1 MEIKIKRNTLDIVE
15 AIVSL
20 LCLVGVVVYLIA
32 AWSHIPDQIPA
43 HFNAAGEVNR
53 WGSKSELIVLPI
65 ISWVLYGFITLIER
79 FPQAWNTGVTVTE
92 ENCARVYRILK
103 NMIAV
108 IKMLMLAVFASITVL
123 SSLVLR
129 LPIWYLGVF
138 LLAVFGSIAFFV
150 AQLKR
155 ATDESTQTG
164 GPSDGQPR

>member
-65 ISWVLYGFITLIER
+65 ISWMLYGLITLVER
-79 FPQAWNTGVTVTE
+79 YPQVWNTGVTVTE
-92 ENCARVYRILK
+92 ENRERVYRILK

-108 IKMLMLAVFASITVL
+108 IKMLMLLVFASITMI
-123 SSLVLR
+123 SSLALR

-138 LLAVFGSIAFFV
+138 LLAVFGSIAFFIV
-150 AQLKR
+150 QLNKTTR
-155 ATDESTQTG
+155 DAKPATET
-164 GPSDGQPR
+164 

>member
-1 MEIKIKRNTLDIVE
+1 MEIKIKRNALDIIE
-15 AIVSL
+15 TIVSL
-20 LCLVGVVVYLIA
+20 LCLIGVVVYLMVM
-32 AWSHIPDQIPA
+32 WSRIPNQIPA

-65 ISWVLYGFITLIER
+65 ISWVFFGFITLVER
-79 FPQAWNTGVTVTE
+79 YPQIWNTGVTVTE

-103 NMIAV
+103 NMIEV

-138 LLAVFGSIAFFV
+138 LLAVFGSIAFFLV
-150 AQLKR
+150 QLRKTTR
-155 ATDESTQTG
+155 GEKTATG
-164 GPSDGQPR
+164 A

>member
-15 AIVSL
+15 SIVSL
-20 LCLVGVVVYLIA
+20 LCLVGLVVYLIA

-65 ISWVLYGFITLIER
+65 ISWVLYGFITLVER
-79 FPQAWNTGVTVTE
+79 YPQIWNTGVTVTE
-92 ENCARVYRILK
+92 ENHARVYRILK

-123 SSLVLR
+123 SSLALR

-138 LLAVFGSIAFFV
+138 LLAVFGSIAFFLV
-150 AQLKR
+150 QLNKTTR
-155 ATDESTQTG
+155 SEKPATG
-164 GPSDGQPR
+164 A